1 VADWLYS
8 TFHGY
13 VDVGLYPKDWAGKV
27 LDLQAGEPEQSLAAE
42 GAALF
47 RPTAEVVLRELERV
61 LRHQFDVP
69 NLTIAA
75 IIDLLKNYEVIP
87 KPADPPK
94 LAIRDPDDVWVLAS
108 ALAGKAD
115 VLVTGDQ
122 DLLSLRD
129 QADIRTV
136 DPRGFWDLIKVA

>member
-1 VADWLYS
+1 MAMSMWGFILRIGQVRFWICRQGNPSKAWR
-8 TFHGY
+8 
-13 VDVGLYPKDWAGKV
+13 P
-27 LDLQAGEPEQSLAAE
+27 E